1 MDDRQ
6 MRGRIHRAMDTRLSG
21 VTGDPHLARRI
32 LAGAKGGKQVKRKL
46 SAGLAIAMVLVMLAV
61 TALAVATLREV
72 AQMIAKTE
80 QDTGNFAFWPLE
92 KKRVV
97 IEALAD
103 QGYIGEADALRQLR
117 EGGADEADGAADALI
132 EAFTGAKADE
142 IGFMAIMQAAWG
154 PFDTWSDEDRAWY
167 SAVMEDAGV
176 ESDGKTVYVLP
187 DGEISKEQAVE
198 IATNAIVEGLGID
211 EAVLANYNLV
221 VNFQVPEF
229 AEAGDEQPYWYVMY
243 DAKEN
248 SPDNPFP
255 TIELFVH
262 PRTGALLESVEEI
275 RENWA
280 NLPRRPDNAL
290 YQDIDAYYERARA
303 LGADIFEEWPLELRA
318 AFSQDIAPRVRA
330 IVQSGDLTNLMN
342 CGSPD
347 LSVILPSFHVY
358 GVPDES
364 AVAQEDAYAAATAA
378 LTDAFG
384 VPAGLFPQ
392 YSKVFVYYDVT
403 SAPVWRFIFN
413 CNMLDARQFED
424 GFDDPALSICY
435 RVEIDARTGEPVHIE
450 RFGFRLAQDDP
461 TYRMKWF

>member
-1 MDDRQ
+1 
-6 MRGRIHRAMDTRLSG
+6 MDTRLSG
-21 VTGDPHLARRI
+21 ATGDPYLARRI
-32 LAGAKGGKQVKRKL
+32 LASAKGGKKVKKKL
-46 SAGLAIAMVLVMLAV
+46 SAGLVIAMVLVMLVA

-72 AQMIAKTE
+72 AQMIAQTE
-80 QDTGNFAFWPLE
+80 QDIGNFGFWPVE
-92 KKRVV
+92 KKLVV
-97 IEALAD
+97 INALAD
-103 QGYIGEADALRQLR
+103 QGYIEETDALRQLR
-117 EGGADEADGAADALI
+117 DNALGADEAGDAADALI
-132 EAFTGAKADE
+132 EAFTGWKADE

-154 PFDTWSDEDRAWY
+154 PFDTWSDEDKAWY

-176 ESDGKTVYVLP
+176 ESDGKTVYVVP

-211 EAVLANYNLV
+211 ESVLANYNLV

-243 DAKEN
+243 DAETP

-262 PRTGALLESVEEI
+262 PQTGALLESVEEI
-275 RENWA
+275 RESWA

-290 YQDIDAYYERARA
+290 YQAIDAYHERARA
-303 LGADIFEEWPLELRA
+303 LGADVFKEWPLELRA
-318 AFSQDIAPRVRA
+318 EYTRDITPRVRA
-330 IVQSGDLTNLMN
+330 ILRGGDLTDLMN

-347 LSVILPSFHVY
+347 LSVIAQSSYLY

-384 VPAGLFPQ
+384 VPADLFPK
-392 YSKVFVYYDVT
+392 YSKVYVYYDVT
-403 SAPVWRFIFN
+403 SAPVWRFVFN
-413 CNMLDARQFED
+413 CNMLDVHQLEG
-424 GFDDPALSICY
+424 GFDDPALSNCY
-435 RVEIDARTGEPVHIE
+435 RVEIDARTGEAVHIE
-450 RFGFRLAQDDP
+450 RFGFRLAEDDLM
-461 TYRMKWF
+461 YQLKWY